1 VLKIERKEKIKT
13 YLMSNS
19 FANIKD
25 LAVSMDVSTATIRRT
40 LRELEEEGIVDL
52 THGGVVLKESGH
64 LYEQPY
70 QVKRETNSEEK
81 RRIAAEAC
89 TFIKRN
95 ESIYLDSSSTVFE
108 MTRLLTTLKSINIAT
123 NDIAIANALYAC
135 DELDVSVIGGVLR
148 KHYFTLTGFFSELI
162 MKNVFFDTVFMGFD
176 AISFKGGLTI
186 TNSEEVRIKQMAIEA
201 SNKVIALCDHTKFE
215 KEAFLTV
222 CSLKDIDVLITGKE
236 LDPKTHGRLIEEGVE
251 VLLV

>member
-1 VLKIERKEKIKT
+1 
-13 YLMSNS
+13 MSNN

-25 LAVSMDVSTATIRRT
+25 LAVSMEVSTATIRRT
-40 LRELEEEGIVDL
+40 LKELEEEGIVEL
-52 THGGVVLKESGH
+52 THGGVVLRETGH
-64 LYEQPY
+64 MYEQPY
-70 QVKRETNSEEK
+70 MVKRQTNSEEK
-81 RRIAAEAC
+81 RRISAEAC
-89 TFIKRN
+89 SYIKKN

-108 MTRLLTTLKSINIAT
+108 MTRLLSTLKSINVAT
-123 NDIAIANALYAC
+123 NDIAIANALYTA

-176 AISFKGGLTI
+176 AVSFKGGMTI

-222 CSLKDIDVLITGKE
+222 CGLKDIDVLITGRE
-236 LDPKTHGRLIEEGVE
+236 LDPMMHSRLLEEGVE
-251 VLLV
+251 VKLV